1 LGQGRALPTELLPRL
16 LQKHLAKV
24 ATISFWGKVGLYQL
38 SYFRGQAF
46 YFAIANVEMFRRF
59 SKESMKFFQKT
70 NGIGVNYRGTGVE
83 MREGEERK

>member
-1 LGQGRALPTELLPRL
+1 
-16 LQKHLAKV
+16 
-24 ATISFWGKVGLYQL
+24 
-38 SYFRGQAF
+38 
-46 YFAIANVEMFRRF
+46 MFRRF